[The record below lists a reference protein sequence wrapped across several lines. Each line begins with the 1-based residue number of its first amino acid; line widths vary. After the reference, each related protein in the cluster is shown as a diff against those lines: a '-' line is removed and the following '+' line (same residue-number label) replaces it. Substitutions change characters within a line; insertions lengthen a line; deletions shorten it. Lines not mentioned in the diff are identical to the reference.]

1 MLELI
6 VANIATIHPELL
18 PKRQLYIPITEWQ
31 QARMTQTFLNYW
43 RNNMKTLT
51 TTAIIL
57 SLALSGSAYAASSY
71 QSGNNSFWAE
81 NTQLLERASNPNDS
95 SDFSSSYN
103 RSIGSQPEVG
113 STTGNSIQSGSSN
126 FWKENGALLERAS
139 NPNDSSAFAYY
150 QVDRTGSQP
159 EVGSAFQDVGIQ
171 SGVSNFW
178 KENVKLLSRDTN
190 PADQN

>member
-1 MLELI
+1 M
-6 VANIATIHPELL
+6 ATS
-18 PKRQLYIPITEWQ
+18 KDD
-31 QARMTQTFLNYW
+31 QTFLNYW

-71 QSGNNSFWAE
+71 QSGNNSFWAK

-126 FWKENGALLERAS
+126 FWKENGALLERES
-139 NPNDSSAFAYY
+139 NPHDSSTFAYY

-159 EVGSAFQDVGIQ
+159 EVGNASQDVGIQ
-171 SGVSNFW
+171 SGASNFW
-178 KENVKLLSRDTN
+178 LENGHLLNRQTN
-190 PADQN
+190 PFDQ